1 MKKLLLTVMMISAL
15 ALTACGKAEETKKT
29 EATSEMNVDAKEDLA
44 DLASG
49 VVEQVDS
56 EKEEA
61 QQTNNAYVGEYL
73 DYDNNEPNL
82 FISANGDGTYK
93 LEIGIF
99 RLAVFE
105 DSDAVLTEAGLEFTA
120 EDGAGNPI
128 KGVITLEGNEAV
140 VTFTESTWSLIT
152 NGTVYRYHRPSTQ

>member
-29 EATSEMNVDAKEDLA
+29 EATSEMNVDAKEEVS

-61 QQTNNAYVGEYL
+61 EQTNNAYVGTFL
-73 DYDNNEPNL
+73 DYDNNDPNL
-82 FISANGDGTYK
+82 IIEANGDGTYK

-105 DSDAVLTEAGLEFTA
+105 NSDAVLTEAGLEFET

-140 VTFTESTWSLIT
+140 VTFTDSTWELIPS
-152 NGTVYRYHRPSTQ
+152 GTVYRYHRPSTQ

>member
-1 MKKLLLTVMMISAL
+1 MKKVLLTMMMISVLAL
-15 ALTACGKAEETKKT
+15 AACGKAEETTKT
-29 EATSEMNVDAKEDLA
+29 DTTSEKNVDTIEESSDLTG
-44 DLASG
+44 G
-49 VVEQVDS
+49 VTEQVDT
-56 EKEEA
+56 ETEEM
-61 QQTNNAYVGEYL
+61 QQTDNAYVGKYL
-73 DYDNNEPNL
+73 DYDNNDPNL

-152 NGTVYRYHRPSTQ
+152 NGTAYRYHRPSTQ